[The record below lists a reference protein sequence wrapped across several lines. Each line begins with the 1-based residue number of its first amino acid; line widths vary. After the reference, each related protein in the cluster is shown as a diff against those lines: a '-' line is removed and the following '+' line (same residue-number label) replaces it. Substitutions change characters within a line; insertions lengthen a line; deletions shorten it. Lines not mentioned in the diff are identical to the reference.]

1 MKTIIP
7 TSLIFISFLFIAT
20 LAHAQNKFAVSATVA
35 PFYGHSR
42 AWGTLVL
49 PAEDGS
55 GTLVSQDW
63 SSEASALG
71 YSVGLNGRYSINPKW
86 SLATGFWFNQSRPKD
101 GNYKGRSNN
110 FAIPIFV
117 NFQSSERKLSPYFS
131 AGTLWNFRT
140 TSRVNVPD
148 VGTVIFK
155 SDRGTRRIAPSVGAG
170 MIYNFDSRFSLV
182 AQPTFTYFIPPA
194 DINIRSYQMGLQ
206 MQVMLR
212 L

>member
-1 MKTIIP
+1 MKTIIY
-7 TSLIFISFLFIAT
+7 TSLLFAAFLFT
-20 LAHAQNKFAVSATVA
+20 GNLAHGQYKFALSATAA
-35 PFYGHSR
+35 PFYGHSK

-55 GTLVSQDW
+55 GTFVSQDW
-63 SSEASALG
+63 DSEASALG
-71 YSVGLNGRYSINPKW
+71 YSLGLNGRYSFTPKW
-86 SLATGFWFNQSRPKD
+86 SVSSGFWFNQSRPKD

-110 FAIPIFV
+110 FAIPLFV

-131 AGTLWNFRT
+131 AGALWNFRT
-140 TSRVNVPD
+140 TSRVNVPE

-155 SDRGTRRIAPSVGAG
+155 SDSRTRRIAPSVGAG
-170 MIYNFDSRFSLV
+170 MIYNFDSRLSLV

-194 DINIRSYQMGLQ
+194 DIHMREYQIGLQ
-206 MQVMLR
+206 LQAMLR